1 MHGLVD
7 AFIDCMHG
15 CMCACMGWAATFGSI
30 FEHVA
35 LLLWCHHSEQ
45 RQHQHPR
52 TATAHAVAI
61 VISCPVTVSK
71 QSKRKVTSK
80 NGVKKGEELG
90 LMSGYEWSVLYW
102 LH

>member
-1 MHGLVD
+1 M
-7 AFIDCMHG
+7 
-15 CMCACMGWAATFGSI
+15 
-30 FEHVA
+30 
-35 LLLWCHHSEQ
+35 
-45 RQHQHPR
+45 HPR

-102 LH
+102 LHQRLRYDRSSSSSSSRNNSRLVIQVRSRFVATEESKKG